1 MLTELRIVYDCACR
15 GDKVDSRALKMGFCY
30 YKVESEELNV
40 PGRYP
45 ISLLLLLLKQLL
57 TKA

>member
-1 MLTELRIVYDCACR
+1 MLTELRIVYDSACR

-45 ISLLLLLLKQLL
+45 IFFFVVVK
-57 TKA
+57 TVTY